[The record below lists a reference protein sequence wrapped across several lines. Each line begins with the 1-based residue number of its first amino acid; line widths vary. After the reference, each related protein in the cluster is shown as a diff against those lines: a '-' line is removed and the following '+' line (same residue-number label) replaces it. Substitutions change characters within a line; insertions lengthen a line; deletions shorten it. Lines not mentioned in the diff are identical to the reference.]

1 MSWINRLLL
10 LIFSLMA
17 LVVGVLFFAIYFGF
31 MVFDVLN
38 RYLGPVGWVA
48 FWVIWVIIAVR
59 MLIASFSGT
68 EKSKPKV
75 VTQATLVAKSSHG
88 EMVLTPEV
96 VHAMAMK
103 ALEPIA
109 GISEVQIRPYF
120 KKDKMDLAIRLNAEA
135 GKILPELIQ
144 QIQTKISEELFQQTG
159 IRPSQI
165 TVQVDQILA
174 KENPTIENK

>member
-1 MSWINRLLL
+1 
-10 LIFSLMA
+10 
-17 LVVGVLFFAIYFGF
+17 
-31 MVFDVLN
+31 
-38 RYLGPVGWVA
+38 
-48 FWVIWVIIAVR
+48 
-59 MLIASFSGT
+59 
-68 EKSKPKV
+68 
-75 VTQATLVAKSSHG
+75 
-88 EMVLTPEV
+88 MVLTPEV

-144 QIQTKISEELFQQTG
+144 QIQTKISEELFKQTG

-174 KENPTIENK
+174 KESPTIENK

>member
-59 MLIASFSGT
+59 MLIASFSST
-68 EKSKPKV
+68 DKSKPKIA
-75 VTQATLVAKSSHG
+75 TQATLVAKSSHG

-96 VHAMAMK
+96 VHAMAME
-103 ALEPIA
+103 ALAPIS
-109 GISEVQIRPYF
+109 GISEVQIRSYF

-144 QIQTKISEELFQQTG
+144 QIQTKISEELLKQTG

-165 TVQVDQILA
+165 TVQVDQILT
-174 KENPTIENK
+174 KEKSTTENN